1 MIPLLLDLFTVFFI
15 VAGIFLLWLN
25 LHVWRRTRL
34 QIAPKNYDRLEDR
47 KDSPAAPLLEAE
59 SLTWSTPFDDAI
71 DLPDGRK
78 LITLRDAAA
87 YVGTLPEAEQQAT
100 EWKSA
105 ARSLIEAAKQR
116 DLLVLAYIDMLK
128 ALNRHV

>member
-1 MIPLLLDLFTVFFI
+1 MIPVLLDLLTVFFI
-15 VAGIFLLWLN
+15 IAGMVLLWLN
-25 LHVWRRTRL
+25 LRVWRRTRL
-34 QIAPKNYDRLEDR
+34 PIAPENSERFDDR

-71 DLPDGRK
+71 DLPDGSK

-105 ARSLIEAAKQR
+105 ARSLIEAAKNR
-116 DLLVLAYIDMLK
+116 DLLVLAHIDMLK

>member
-1 MIPLLLDLFTVFFI
+1 MVSRLLSFTGAI
-15 VAGIFLLWLN
+15 VVTPEMAA
-25 LHVWRRTRL
+25 LHHAL
-34 QIAPKNYDRLEDR
+34 QIAPENSERFEDR
-47 KDSPAAPLLEAE
+47 KDSAAALLLEAE

-78 LITLRDAAA
+78 LITLRDAAT

-100 EWKSA
+100 KWKSA
-105 ARSLIEAAKQR
+105 ARSLIEAAKNR
-116 DLLVLAYIDMLK
+116 DLLVLAHIDMLK

>member
-1 MIPLLLDLFTVFFI
+1 MIPVLLDLLTVFFI
-15 VAGIFLLWLN
+15 IAGMVLLWLN
-25 LHVWRRTRL
+25 LRVWRRTTL
-34 QIAPKNYDRLEDR
+34 QIAPENSDRLEDR
-47 KDSPAAPLLEAE
+47 KDSPAAPLFEAE

-71 DLPDGRK
+71 DLPDCRK

-105 ARSLIEAAKQR
+105 ARSLIKAAKHR
-116 DLLVLAYIDMLK
+116 DLLVLAHIDMLK